1 VFQPKPITAD
11 GIPGALA
18 KAERYRLLNEPEAAE
33 SICLDVLAID
43 PENQDAL
50 VMLLLA
56 RTDLIARGIGGAMG
70 LAREV
75 LQRLKDPYDRE
86 YYAGIISERR
96 GHAQLLSP
104 TLGASYLAYDW
115 FREAMACYER
125 AIQHRPTGND
135 DALLRWNTCARV
147 LNAHPEI
154 APPPHEAGEHTVVLD
169 D

>member
-11 GIPGALA
+11 AIAGALA
-18 KAERYRLLNEPEAAE
+18 KAERYRLLNEPEAAD
-33 SICLDVLAID
+33 SICLDILDID

-50 VMLLLA
+50 VTLLLA
-56 RTDLIARGIGGAMG
+56 RTDLIARGVGGAMG
-70 LAREV
+70 DARAV
-75 LQRLKDPYDRE
+75 LQQLKEPYDRE

-104 TLGASYLAYDW
+104 SLGATYVAYDW
-115 FREAMACYER
+115 FREAMICYER
-125 AIQHRPTGND
+125 AMELRPTGND
-135 DALLRWNTCARV
+135 DAVLRWNSCARV

-154 APPPHEAGEHTVVLD
+154 APREPEEEHTVVLD